1 MIGFFNAT
9 YTDRMTQA
17 WADADADGDGRL
29 NLEEFRTWSATMA
42 AIAAEE
48 GDWREEGDHTEQ
60 EYNIMN
66 SFSEGDGLII
76 QDFYRIL
83 KVWGDC
89 FFKLKDADANNQ

>member
-9 YTDRMTQA
+9 YSDRMTQA

-29 NLEEFRTWSATMA
+29 NLEEFRTWTATMD

-60 EYNIMN
+60 EYTLVVVVLLLSADMKLELGHT
-66 SFSEGDGLII
+66 S
-76 QDFYRIL
+76 Q
-83 KVWGDC
+83 KVIV
-89 FFKLKDADANNQ
+89 

>member
-29 NLEEFRTWSATMA
+29 NLEEFRTWTATMD

-60 EYNIMN
+60 VYNIMN
-66 SFSEGDGLII
+66 SFSEGNG
-76 QDFYRIL
+76 
-83 KVWGDC
+83 
-89 FFKLKDADANNQ
+89 FKMIEFMMLTAYW